1 MIHLLPAY
9 LSLALKAKHANYA
22 NLKFHSQAQDIFLT
36 NISQRVSPAGE
47 FIYEAPFHFLISR
60 VLAKPDP
67 YSPQQCL
74 QLPPSLEHGNP
85 VIDESTGKRFAQP
98 NIAYYLRATVSIKA
112 GGEEEDSSSKTL
124 ESSLPVTVTPYT
136 EEFPPTETKDF
147 PFEFKEQESKAL
159 RRSLTGT
166 SLGVMK
172 LSMHEPPALTYNL
185 GCTCSSTVCTEAH
198 LKLEFEPASSCDAH
212 QSLQGLSF
220 MIRPLIR
227 IKTFYSVKSF
237 PKLPSQSMMS
247 LRGTLRLR
255 DEVLKLETR
264 TNLHASWGYTFDL
277 GSSTEDTGPELTSQ
291 MVTSGGEPV
300 DRETLQGQQQPS
312 TTGPPTGRWTTI
324 LGLPINVDNRL
335 LPTFCSSIVARLY
348 TVQLRIK
355 VKGVRQEHFKLEV
368 PLQVIHSS
376 LDRHQSATAEP
387 VREDQRF
394 PEFRRASAASC
405 FSEESMVMR
414 SYSLL

>member
-1 MIHLLPAY
+1 MIHLPSTY

-85 VIDESTGKRFAQP
+85 VIDESTGKRYAQP

-112 GGEEEDSSSKTL
+112 GGEEEDSSSTTL

-136 EEFPPTETKDF
+136 EEFPPPETKDF

-159 RRSLTGT
+159 RRSLTGS

-185 GCTCSSTVCTEAH
+185 GCTCTSTEAH

-220 MIRPLIR
+220 TIRPLIR

-264 TNLHASWGYTFDL
+264 IILNASWGYTFDL
-277 GSSTEDTGPELTSQ
+277 GSSTKATTCPDLTSQ

-300 DRETLQGQQQPS
+300 DRETLQRQPQPS
-312 TTGPPTGRWTTI
+312 TTGPPTGRWTTV
-324 LGLPINVDNRL
+324 LGLPINVDTRL
-335 LPTFCSSIVARLY
+335 LPTFCYSIVARLY
-348 TVQLRIK
+348 TVQLRVK

-376 LDRHQSATAEP
+376 LDRHQSATTEP

-405 FSEESMVMR
+405 FSEESMVKQ

>member
-1 MIHLLPAY
+1 
-9 LSLALKAKHANYA
+9 
-22 NLKFHSQAQDIFLT
+22 
-36 NISQRVSPAGE
+36 
-47 FIYEAPFHFLISR
+47 
-60 VLAKPDP
+60 
-67 YSPQQCL
+67 
-74 QLPPSLEHGNP
+74 
-85 VIDESTGKRFAQP
+85 
-98 NIAYYLRATVSIKA
+98 VSIKA